1 MDMMTLLIAVLGFLL
16 VGGLGLAFAGG
27 DSGGSAKALKRAQQ
41 MRSQKRN
48 DRTKL
53 ARANDPA
60 LRRKQ
65 ILAQLKEAE
74 RSQRKASVSLGS
86 KLQQA
91 GLKLKPVHFWIGSI
105 VTGLLI
111 GVVILAVSGNPLIA
125 LGSAFVSGFGL
136 PRWLVGF
143 LAGGRLKAFTAHF
156 PDAIDII
163 VRGIRSGLPVHD
175 CLKIIAKET
184 PAPVGPEFQT
194 LVESTGMGVELPQAL
209 DRMYERMPTNE
220 LRFFT
225 IVLAIQAKTGGN
237 LAEALA
243 NLSTVLRARKLMR
256 EKIKALSSEAVA
268 SAAIIGSLPPGV
280 VGLISVVAPDYM
292 LMMFTDPRGQL
303 MLMGGLFWMA
313 CGVFT
318 MKKMISFKF

>member
-1 MDMMTLLIAVLGFLL
+1 MDMMTLLIAVLGFVLI
-16 VGGLGLAFAGG
+16 GGLGFAFAGG
-27 DSGGSAKALKRAQQ
+27 DSGSGKALKRAQQ
-41 MRSQKRN
+41 LRTQTRS
-48 DRTKL
+48 DRGRL

-60 LRRKQ
+60 MRRKQ
-65 ILAQLKEAE
+65 ILAQLKAAE
-74 RSQRKASVSLGS
+74 KTQRRASLSMS
-86 KLQQA
+86 AKLKQA
-91 GLKLKPVHFWIGSI
+91 GLPFKSVQFWFGSVGIGL
-105 VTGLLI
+105 VVAVLVLGL
-111 GVVILAVSGNPLIA
+111 SGNPLMA
-125 LGSAFVSGFGL
+125 LGAGFVGGFGL
-136 PRWLVGF
+136 PRWFVGF
-143 LAGGRLKAFTAHF
+143 LANGRLKKFTAHF

-184 PAPVGPEFQT
+184 PVPVGPEFQT

-237 LAEALA
+237 LAEALG

-268 SAAIIGSLPPGV
+268 SAFIIGSLPPGV
-280 VGLISVVAPDYM
+280 VALISFSSPDYM
-292 LMMFTDPRGQL
+292 LPMFTDPRGQFMLLIAVL
-303 MLMGGLFWMA
+303 MMSF
-313 CGVFT
+313 GVFV
-318 MKKMISFKF
+318 MKRMISFKF